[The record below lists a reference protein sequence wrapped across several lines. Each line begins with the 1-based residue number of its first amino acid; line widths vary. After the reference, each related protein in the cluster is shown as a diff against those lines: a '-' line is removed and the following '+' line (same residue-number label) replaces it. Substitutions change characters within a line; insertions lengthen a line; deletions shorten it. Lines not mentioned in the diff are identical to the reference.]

1 MTRERLAAKGMIL
14 LLSGVI
20 CLFSR
25 TAAAQTPPQ
34 DQKPSYTIAEYNAY
48 QAAHGEK
55 DLQAR
60 LKLLD
65 DFVAK
70 FPNSTLLLYIDQD
83 YFDTYG
89 QMKNY
94 PKVMEWGD
102 KLLALGDK
110 LAVEYRINVA
120 YTRCTVFQ
128 SSFNPKAPNIN
139 DLLAGTRTAA
149 DEGLKL
155 LDELKK
161 PETLSE
167 EKFAEQKKVA
177 AATFDGAGGF
187 AALQQKDYPA
197 AEKYFKASL
206 VLNPNDAITSY
217 RLGLAYLLQDPA
229 KTMEG
234 FWALARS
241 VALKGPGEAQ
251 VRDYLRKRLL
261 VYQQPGCDSLIDA
274 QMNEMIQLAANSSE
288 RPATYTFPSSED
300 LNKVRQ
306 ASTILTV
313 LTDLKGGGDKAKLTW
328 LTLCGAEFPEV
339 VGKIIDVSTDG
350 TVVEFKVFTGATEE
364 EMQSASTANMD
375 VKVEGHPESA
385 RLQKDDFIR
394 FSGTLASYDPEPFL
408 LHWEKVKVDPT
419 IIPME
424 KAAPGAKRPKR
435 PISRKPGAH

>member
-1 MTRERLAAKGMIL
+1 MTRRRLTAKGMVL

-20 CLFSR
+20 CLLSR
-25 TAAAQTPPQ
+25 TAAAQTPQQ
-34 DQKPSYTIAEYNAY
+34 DQKPTYTIAEYNAY

-55 DLQAR
+55 DMQAR

-70 FPNSTLLLYIDQD
+70 FPNSTLLPYIDQD

-94 PKVMEWGD
+94 PKVLEWGD
-102 KLLALGDK
+102 KLLVLGDK
-110 LAVEYRINVA
+110 LTIEYRINVA
-120 YTRCTVFQ
+120 FIRCTVFQ
-128 SSFNPKAPNIN
+128 ASFNPKAPNIN

-149 DEGLKL
+149 DDGLKL

-161 PETLSE
+161 PEVLSE

-177 AATFDGAGGF
+177 AETFDGAGGF

-197 AEKYFKASL
+197 AVKYFKASL
-206 VLNPNDAITSY
+206 ALNPNDAITSY
-217 RLGLAYLLQDPA
+217 RLGLAYLLEQPA
-229 KTMEG
+229 QTMDG

-274 QMNEMIQLAANSSE
+274 QMNDMIQLAANSPD
-288 RPATYTFPSSED
+288 RPATFTIPSTDD
-300 LNKVRQ
+300 LSKVRQ
-306 ASTILTV
+306 SSTILTV
-313 LTDLKGGGDKAKLTW
+313 LTDLKADGDKAKLTW
-328 LTLCGAEFPEV
+328 LALCGAEFPEV

-350 TVVEFKVFTGATEE
+350 DAVDFKVFTGATEE

-375 VKVEGHPESA
+375 VKVEGQPEAA
-385 RLQKDDFIR
+385 RLLKDDGIR
-394 FSGTLASYDPEPFL
+394 FSGMLASYDPEPFL

-419 IIPME
+419 IIPPE
-424 KAAPGAKRPKR
+424 KPAPGAKRQKR

>member
-1 MTRERLAAKGMIL
+1 
-14 LLSGVI
+14 
-20 CLFSR
+20 
-25 TAAAQTPPQ
+25 
-34 DQKPSYTIAEYNAY
+34 
-48 QAAHGEK
+48 
-55 DLQAR
+55 
-60 LKLLD
+60 
-65 DFVAK
+65 
-70 FPNSTLLLYIDQD
+70 
-83 YFDTYG
+83 
-89 QMKNY
+89 
-94 PKVMEWGD
+94 
-102 KLLALGDK
+102 
-110 LAVEYRINVA
+110 
-120 YTRCTVFQ
+120 
-128 SSFNPKAPNIN
+128 
-139 DLLAGTRTAA
+139 
-149 DEGLKL
+149 
-155 LDELKK
+155 
-161 PETLSE
+161 
-167 EKFAEQKKVA
+167 
-177 AATFDGAGGF
+177 
-187 AALQQKDYPA
+187 
-197 AEKYFKASL
+197 
-206 VLNPNDAITSY
+206 
-217 RLGLAYLLQDPA
+217 
-229 KTMEG
+229 
-234 FWALARS
+234 
-241 VALKGPGEAQ
+241 
-251 VRDYLRKRLL
+251 
-261 VYQQPGCDSLIDA
+261 
-274 QMNEMIQLAANSSE
+274 MNEMIQLAANSSE